1 MRKGH
6 AFDYQNPGKYDNWDF
21 SMDKSKSVD
30 KKGSTQESFVNRALR
45 ELQIM
50 HVVCSVLLFLS
61 MLSCRN
67 ASGTAINFSSVLKIV
82 SVPIYI
88 SVLMRAEQSIRKYR
102 TVYVA
107 EKESQIK
114 NFEFANWKDG
124 KLNGGSTCFF
134 DRNGTGILWLWIE
147 LYAFMG

>member
-6 AFDYQNPGKYDNWDF
+6 AFDYKNPGKYDNWDF

-30 KKGSTQESFVNRALR
+30 QKGDTQSFVNRALK

-107 EKESQIK
+107 ETEAQVK
-114 NFEFANWKDG
+114 NF
-124 KLNGGSTCFF
+124 
-134 DRNGTGILWLWIE
+134 
-147 LYAFMG
+147 